1 MEELLKF
8 LFTSVPL
15 WLTIPAGLSIL
26 LMYLFMNYKKVDR
39 EDKEFQNSRIH
50 QLMDQI
56 KLLSS
61 ELEDTRKQISELHDQ
76 NIELMSQLRVANMR
90 ISELEIGCN
99 ECELRKLNRINNGE

>member
-1 MEELLKF
+1 MEDLLK
-8 LFTSVPL
+8 LLLTNVPL

-26 LMYLFMNYKKVDR
+26 LMYLFMNYKKIDR

-61 ELEDTRKQISELHDQ
+61 ELEDTRKQISDLHEQ
-76 NIELMSQLRVANMR
+76 NIELMGQLRSANVR
-90 ISELEIGCN
+90 ISELEIGCS
-99 ECELRKLNRINNGE
+99 ECTLRKIVQIKKD